1 MPGPIVHLQNIQNVP
16 RYLRELGGHEG
27 RALAE
32 LLEKDPCSPYA
43 NFGAQGPDFLVFSLK
58 EYGTPLDE
66 FANFLF
72 GVYDALEPF
81 IDFYETVVEPVA
93 DAIDDAITAVDQ
105 ALFEGLFTQLGDTAA
120 LITGALQAQL
130 AKIVTQNV
138 DLFYGFYP
146 KLQQGKPED
155 EWYWFDTWH
164 YRRTGTLASTMWKLA
179 QGDDDLMRYAVGY
192 GSHIGADVAG
202 HPFVNSIV
210 GGPYRSHWHRHHLVE
225 NWIDAY
231 ARKGYPDSSR
241 TKKCLGLT
249 SKDTYVADAISGS
262 YYSRL
267 CEFPGGQLP
276 GKLADLMVKAV
287 DLTYDAAPGRPVPP
301 KLTAA
306 DFDSTYRL
314 WLMWFERAT
323 SIGSAK
329 KPTPVPPPGSA
340 TAALF
345 TDYVSGF
352 PTIGGGGGGG
362 GGGGFSV
369 FDIFAAILAFIE
381 WLVKSIAYTIEW
393 TLTHIVDIL
402 TLPVTEALGL
412 VKWLLYQVQKGVWQV
427 YEEGRFALVL
437 GGYISPEPG
446 DFSRT
451 PWGTAFIN
459 TASAHLTGGPSP
471 SFGNY
476 PLKQES
482 HGFFGPMEHHL
493 TYPGTPREFEATE
506 SAPLPFFGQNPDVI
520 LQGFHAYDPQ
530 VEDLYTAKE
539 PYGTGPAFTHWT
551 DSQTWAGHQ
560 FGSIPAF
567 TARLLSG
574 HMDDLPNFNL
584 DADRGY
590 GWKTW
595 EPKKPDID
603 VVNPV
608 DTSYIP

>member
-1 MPGPIVHLQNIQNVP
+1 MPGPIVHLQNIQKVP
-16 RYLRELGGHEG
+16 GYLRELGGARGIE
-27 RALAE
+27 LAD
-32 LLEKDPCSPYA
+32 LLDKQPCSPYA

-72 GVYDALEPF
+72 GVFDALKPF
-81 IDFYETVVEPVA
+81 IDFYESVVEPVE
-93 DAIDDAITAVDQ
+93 DAIDDAVTAVDQ
-105 ALFEGLFTQLGDTAA
+105 ALFQGLLTQVGDTSA
-120 LITGALQAQL
+120 LITSALQTQL
-130 AKIVTQNV
+130 AAIVTKNV

-155 EWYWFDTWH
+155 KWYWFDTWH
-164 YRRTGTLASTMWKLA
+164 YRRTGTFASTMWKLA

-231 ARKGYPDSSR
+231 ARKGYPDSRR
-241 TKKCLGLT
+241 TKRCLNLT

-267 CEFPGGQLP
+267 CEFPGGMLP
-276 GKLADLMVKAV
+276 SKLADMLVKAV

-301 KLTAA
+301 KLTAT
-306 DFDSTYRL
+306 DYDTTYRL

-323 SIGSAK
+323 SIGNAK
-329 KPTPVPPPGSA
+329 KPTPVPPPGSS

-352 PTIGGGGGGG
+352 PSPPSAGG

-369 FDIFAAILAFIE
+369 LDIFAAVLAFLK
-381 WLVKSIAYTIEW
+381 WVADSIAYTVDW
-393 TLTHIVDIL
+393 TLNHIADIFL
-402 TLPVTEALGL
+402 LPVTEALGL
-412 VKWLLYQVQKGVWQV
+412 VKWLLYQIQKGVWQI
-427 YEEGRFALVL
+427 YDEGRFALVL
-437 GGYISPEPG
+437 GGYLSPEPG

-471 SFGNY
+471 SAHSSY

-482 HGFFGPMEHHL
+482 HGMFGPMEHHL
-493 TYPGTPREFEATE
+493 VYPGTPPELPASEP
-506 SAPLPFFGQNPDVI
+506 APEPFFGANPDVV
-520 LQGFHAYDPQ
+520 LTGFHPYGSQ
-530 VEDLYTAKE
+530 IEDLYTAKD
-539 PYGTGPAFTHWT
+539 PYGPGSAFTDTT
-551 DSQTWAGHQ
+551 DQATVSGFQ

-574 HMDDLPNFNL
+574 HIDDLPNFNL

-590 GWKTW
+590 GWKAW
-595 EPKKPDID
+595 EPKQPDID